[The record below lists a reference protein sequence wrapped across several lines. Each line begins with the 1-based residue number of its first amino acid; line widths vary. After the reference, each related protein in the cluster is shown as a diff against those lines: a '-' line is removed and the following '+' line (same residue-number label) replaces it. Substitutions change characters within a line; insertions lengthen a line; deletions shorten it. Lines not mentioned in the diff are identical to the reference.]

1 MEKDVLGLWVKVPCV
16 NNVGSC
22 VYQDLC
28 TNITHLYF
36 NPFQSLDTDK
46 KCPPIPAGTYSM
58 ANVILPI
65 SKSIPSIAE
74 GEFKIHID
82 LHSTLGGHMTCV
94 DLHLNLK

>member
-65 SKSIPSIAE
+65 SKSIPSIAD
-74 GEFKIHID
+74 GTMRVTID
-82 LHSTLGGHMTCV
+82 FLSNALGQLGCLQMIV
-94 DLHLNLK
+94 NLK